1 MPRILIA
8 DDNQEI
14 LRLVSRVLSTEGY
27 EIEVVEDGAMAI
39 EKINAGTFD
48 AILLDFMM
56 PLASGFEV
64 IDWIEENRPEVAAA
78 CVIVMTAA
86 VNELRKF
93 DTSKVYAAIAKPFDI
108 FTLRDTVRR
117 CIESHP
123 HTDA

>member
-1 MPRILIA
+1 MPRVLIA
-8 DDNQEI
+8 DDNKEI
-14 LRLVSRVLSTEGY
+14 LKLVTRVLSSEGY
-27 EIEVVEDGAMAI
+27 EIEAVQDGATAI
-39 EKINAGTFD
+39 EKINATRFD

-93 DTSKVYAAIAKPFDI
+93 DTSKVFAAIAKPFDI

-117 CIESHP
+117 CIDSHP
-123 HTDA
+123 PGEA